1 MSSQQE
7 VAVEKIEI
15 LKSELKDHLTLLDHF
30 LDDVSISGNEQNDL
44 EKLEKVVTC
53 LKKNVQSLRDLRE
66 IIVSDWEE
74 TRAETK
80 KT

>member
-30 LDDVSISGNEQNDL
+30 LDAVSISGNEQNDL

>member
-7 VAVEKIEI
+7 VAMEKIEI

>member
-7 VAVEKIEI
+7 VAMEKIEI

-53 LKKNVQSLRDLRE
+53 LKKNVQSLHDLRE

-74 TRAETK
+74 THAETK

>member
-7 VAVEKIEI
+7 VAMEKIEI

-66 IIVSDWEE
+66 IIVLVWEE